1 MSSTSYYQFQING
14 IVNTRSDYKPHPD
27 FRWDMELNQILMDI
41 FFGNKK
47 SVTPDW
53 NAQIYHVNSGPKTTM
68 KEAEKEAK
76 TRKCKTCN
84 SINLKIKSGDSEVPR
99 TKESYVCLDC
109 GHTGV
114 ISYYIK
120 VYDMS

>member
-14 IVNTRSDYKPHPD
+14 VVNTRSDYKPHPD
-27 FRWDMELNQILMDI
+27 FRWDMELNQILIDI

-76 TRKCKTCN
+76 TRKCKNCN
-84 SINLKIKSGDSEVPR
+84 SINIKIQSGDSEVPR
-99 TKESYVCLDC
+99 TKETYVCLDC
-109 GHTGV
+109 GHTGT
-114 ISYYIK
+114 ISYYIR
-120 VYDMS
+120 VHDMS